1 MYIIFRPLI
10 TDEASIVAAE
20 CIFNEVDGEEVEM
33 RRFDVE
39 EVDVVDAELVECL
52 IVPDEEGA

>member
-1 MYIIFRPLI
+1 M
-10 TDEASIVAAE
+10 AAE